1 MVARVSTWG
10 SRQQSIGS
18 IVTRNGQPAA
28 NRPNSRV
35 FSPHPTMSRH
45 GAQLTYTHLWEV
57 CHTLGHTNHLTAVG
71 DAALPREISGIP
83 KLEWRESKHFGV
95 LFVCTNM
102 GARYG

>member
-1 MVARVSTWG
+1 MVGRVSTWG

-18 IVTRNGQPAA
+18 TVTRNGQPAA

-35 FSPHPTMSRH
+35 FSPHPTISSH

-71 DAALPREISGIP
+71 DAALPREMSGIP

-102 GARYG
+102 GARY